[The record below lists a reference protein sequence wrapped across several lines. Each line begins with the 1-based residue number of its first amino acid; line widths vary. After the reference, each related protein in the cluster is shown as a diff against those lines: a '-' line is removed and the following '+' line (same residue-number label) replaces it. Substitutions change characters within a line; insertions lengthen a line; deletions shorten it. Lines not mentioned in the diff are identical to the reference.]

1 MEQLS
6 RTRQSES
13 AGYRDMDT
21 DTDTSNDQIMLIRPR
36 QVRVI
41 TTLPLEIQSEILS
54 HVSILSD
61 QISISQTCKLW
72 QTIIW
77 EDKSCQRQRYARVSE
92 EVDLHKF
99 IKYDKPSIQW
109 LSCTFE
115 NGNVNQ
121 YRYKQYEFEDEDEEG
136 DGGTSLRWRWQDLT
150 NFRLLDDPVVSPFC
164 KVPEF
169 FNGERGD
176 KGKNILFVKRIY
188 RWPPSALFF
197 GRRSWEDLNLPEFLG
212 PNTSSRRRGE
222 EEEVDGSELDS
233 KNEECWQSIRISLEF
248 PKCPSSLGVFY
259 RTFAFV
265 PANTTVR
272 GLLQSIVKEIQ
283 PVMKKWEFDS
293 SVEHELIFSSIRDL
307 NREFEDDP
315 IDIYLELKCDIPF
328 IPGRDRSWVETTKS
342 ANNQSTT
349 SADA

>member
-1 MEQLS
+1 
-6 RTRQSES
+6 
-13 AGYRDMDT
+13 MDT
-21 DTDTSNDQIMLIRPR
+21 DTGTSNGQIMLTRPR
-36 QVRVI
+36 QARVI

-54 HVSILSD
+54 HASTLSD

-77 EDKSCQRQRYARVSE
+77 EYKSCQRQRYARVSE

-99 IKYDKPSIQW
+99 IKYDEPLIQW

-121 YRYKQYEFEDEDEEG
+121 YRYKQYEFEKEEDGE
-136 DGGTSLRWRWQDLT
+136 TSSRWRWQDLT
-150 NFRLLDDPVVSPFC
+150 DFKFLDDPVVSPFC

-176 KGKNILFVKRIY
+176 
-188 RWPPSALFF
+188 
-197 GRRSWEDLNLPEFLG
+197 
-212 PNTSSRRRGE
+212 T
-222 EEEVDGSELDS
+222 
-233 KNEECWQSIRISLEF
+233 
-248 PKCPSSLGVFY
+248 GVFY
-259 RTFAFV
+259 RAFAFV

-272 GLLQSIVKEIQ
+272 GLLQSIVEEIQ

-307 NREFEDDP
+307 NREFAFEDDP
-315 IDIYLELKCDIPF
+315 IDIYLELKCNIPF
-328 IPGRDRSWVETTKS
+328 IPGKDRSWVETTRPANDRS
-342 ANNQSTT
+342 AA

>member
-1 MEQLS
+1 MEQLP
-6 RTRQSES
+6 RTQQSES
-13 AGYRDMDT
+13 AGYRDMG
-21 DTDTSNDQIMLIRPR
+21 TDTSNGQIMLTRPH
-36 QVRVI
+36 QARVI

-54 HVSILSD
+54 HVSTLSD

-77 EDKSCQRQRYARVSE
+77 ECKSCQRQRYARVSE
-92 EVDLHKF
+92 EVDIHKF
-99 IKYDKPSIQW
+99 IKYDKPLIKW

-121 YRYKQYEFEDEDEEG
+121 YRYKQYEFEKEEDSE
-136 DGGTSLRWRWQDLT
+136 TSSRWRWQDLT
-150 NFRLLDDPVVSPFC
+150 NFKFLDDPVVSPFC
-164 KVPEF
+164 QVPEF

-176 KGKNILFVKRIY
+176 KGKNVLFINRIY

-197 GRRSWEDLNLPEFLG
+197 GRRSWEGLNLPEFLEL
-212 PNTSSRRRGE
+212 NTSSRGRGE
-222 EEEVDGSELDS
+222 EEEEEEGSELDS
-233 KNEECWQSIRISLEF
+233 NKEECWQSIRISLEF
-248 PKCPSSLGVFY
+248 PKCPASLGVFY

-265 PANTTVR
+265 PADTTVR
-272 GLLQSIVKEIQ
+272 GLLQSIVEEIQ

-307 NREFEDDP
+307 NHEFEDDP

-328 IPGRDRSWVETTKS
+328 IPGKDRSWVETTRS
-342 ANNQSTT
+342 ANDQSAA